1 MGLTTAR
8 GTTELERCFGL
19 VSGWADADRTLLLH
33 RSAAGPG
40 KGWAGGRQLVEGA
53 DFSGTEEQ
61 PFFSEEGLCAAAPCP
76 PVPGSS
82 RQAKCSL

>member
-1 MGLTTAR
+1 M
-8 GTTELERCFGL
+8 
-19 VSGWADADRTLLLH
+19 DRTLLLH

-53 DFSGTEEQ
+53 DFSGTEGQ
-61 PFFSEEGLCAAAPCP
+61 LFFSEEGLCAAAPCP

-82 RQAKCSL
+82 RQAEVLPLKAGLIYFLCFAVPL